1 VNPDI
6 DYLLG
11 LMSAAPPAGQ
21 DELAAW
27 FYARGYVVRYP
38 SAPPVHS
45 GEGPGMMPELAAANR
60 GRAGWDA
67 GWFVEF
73 MADDGSVIAVK
84 EPARR
89 RFEPGGF
96 VTHGMPGI
104 RPKYGDTLSAFAPV
118 ELRSSAEAFYF
129 AFGEAVDPFHTPE
142 DQVRLYW
149 NVTAAGAVPLVA
161 AVTRE
166 FNRFQLPFQFKCV
179 WRPEEFYRLD
189 AAVLY
194 LNHQDWDLSSKLL
207 RRVHDEIAPWLGPDV
222 PMLTKRLAPGLA
234 LAENPPGG
242 RSFGQH
248 RSELV
253 GLAARAISNLPEA
266 GDDARIAALTRAF
279 GEAGLDLERPYLNPD
294 STDRYDLP

>member
-1 VNPDI
+1 VNPDL
-6 DYLLG
+6 DYLLR
-11 LMSAAPPAGQ
+11 LMSAAPSAGQ
-21 DELAAW
+21 EEMAGW
-27 FYARGYVVRYP
+27 FYAHGYVVRYP
-38 SAPPVHS
+38 AAPPAHS
-45 GEGPGMMPELAAANR
+45 GGGPGMMPALAAANR

-73 MADDGSVIAVK
+73 MGDDGSVIAVK

-89 RFEPGGF
+89 RFEPGGY
-96 VTHGMPGI
+96 VTHGMPGL
-104 RPKYGDTLSAFAPV
+104 RPRYGDSLSAFAPV
-118 ELRSSAEAFYF
+118 ESRSSGEAFYF
-129 AFGEAVDPFHTPE
+129 AFGEAVDPVQTPE

-149 NVTAAGAVPLVA
+149 NVAAEGAAPLVA

-179 WRPEEFYRLD
+179 WRAEEFYRLD

-194 LNHQDWDLSSKLL
+194 LNRQDWELSSKLV
-207 RRVHDEIAPWLGPDV
+207 RRIYLEIEPWLGQEV
-222 PMLTKRLAPGLA
+222 PMLTKALAPGLA

-248 RSELV
+248 RCDIV
-253 GLAARAISNLPEA
+253 ALAARAVAHIPGA
-266 GDDARIAALTRAF
+266 GDEARIDGITRAF
-279 GEAGLDLERPYLNPD
+279 GEAGLDFERPYLNPD